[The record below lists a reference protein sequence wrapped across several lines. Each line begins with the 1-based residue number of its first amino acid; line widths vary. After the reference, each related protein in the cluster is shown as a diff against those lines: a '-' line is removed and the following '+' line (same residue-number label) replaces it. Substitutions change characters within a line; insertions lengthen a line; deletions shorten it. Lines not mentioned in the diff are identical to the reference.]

1 MWEETE
7 RIFLDSLARA
17 LHGIARVAP
26 GLLAMMLI
34 LGAAIALA
42 LVLRVLVR
50 RSLERIGL
58 DRRLREWGVAPPAA
72 EGRAGPSRLV
82 ARFVTWTVLA
92 VGFVAGL
99 SAIDAA
105 MTSALALRLL
115 DYAPH
120 VLVAAVILVVGYAG
134 SRAVERAVL
143 LAAVNAGL
151 PSARLAG
158 LAARW
163 LMVILAAAIA
173 LENLGIGGHVVPLAF
188 GILFGGIVLAGAL
201 AVGLGARH
209 LVARSLERHFPAG
222 PRAIEEPPD
231 EGRIH
236 HL

>member
-1 MWEETE
+1 MWDQTE
-7 RIFLDSLARA
+7 RIFLESLASV

-26 GLLAMMLI
+26 GLLAMLLI
-34 LGAAIALA
+34 LAAAVALA
-42 LVLRVLVR
+42 LGLRVVVR

-92 VGFVAGL
+92 IGFVAGL

-105 MTSALALRLL
+105 TTSALALRLI
-115 DYAPH
+115 DYAPR
-120 VLVAAVILVVGYAG
+120 VFIAVVILVVGYAG

-163 LMVILAAAIA
+163 LTVLFAGAIA
-173 LENLGIGGHVVPLAF
+173 LENLGIAGRVVPLAF
-188 GILFGGIVLAGAL
+188 GILFGGIVLSGAL
-201 AVGLGARH
+201 AFGLGAKD
-209 LVARSLERHFPAG
+209 LVARSLSRHFPAG
-222 PRAIEEPPD
+222 PRRVDEPED